1 MKNLTIKAE
10 ITSLKYD
17 ELSKEEKLLVDAAK
31 EATYNSYSPYSH
43 FCVGAAIMLENGTVV
58 KGANQENAAFS
69 VTMCAERSAIFNA
82 QSNYP
87 QYAITQIAIAARNA
101 DGFISSP
108 ITPCGSCRQVILEME
123 YRYKREIK
131 LYLYGNDDIYVVNT
145 IKDILPLSFVDD
157 SMH

>member
-87 QYAITQIAIAARNA
+87 QYAITQIAIVARNS

>member
-82 QSNYP
+82 QSNHP
-87 QYAITQIAIAARNA
+87 QYAITQIAIAARNS